1 MQGAG
6 RRARVDML
14 KLLGNKTPGT
24 AYDTP
29 FACFSTA
36 TIADD
41 ASGLAE
47 PTAGTGGYAAQQIS
61 AAGGA
66 GWTTP
71 PTPTAGQP
79 AVLANANTISW
90 GPSTGTGWSTGAT
103 TLPVVGIFNHVTTRS
118 EAVFIGAMGVTVP
131 RAVNAAGITLES
143 LAGDL
148 QFTLTP
154 T

>member
-14 KLLGNKTPGT
+14 KLLGAFTPGT
-24 AYDTP
+24 GGYATP

-47 PTAGTGGYAAQQIS
+47 PTAGTGAYAAQ
-61 AAGGA
+61 AVT
-66 GWTTP
+66 WTSP

-79 AVLANANTISW
+79 AVLANSATIDW
-90 GPSTGTGWSTGAT
+90 PATGGSTAAWSTGAT
-103 TLPVVGIFNHVTTRS
+103 TLPVVGIFGNVTTRT
-118 EAVFIGAMGVTVP
+118 EAVFIGAMGVTTA

>member
-1 MQGAG
+1 MQGLG
-6 RRARVDML
+6 RRMRVECL
-14 KLLGNKTPGT
+14 KYVANLSPAASPTLFY
-24 AYDTP
+24 A
-29 FACFSTA
+29 ALSTA

-47 PTAGTGGYAAQQIS
+47 PTSTGGYTPPEV
-61 AAGGA
+61 GGSS

-79 AVLANANTISW
+79 AVLANANTENW
-90 GPSTGTGWSTGAT
+90 GASSAAWSTGAT
-103 TLPVVGIFNHVTTRS
+103 TLPVIGMFNHATTRS

>member
-1 MQGAG
+1 MQGLG
-6 RRARVDML
+6 RRMRVECL
-14 KLLGNKTPGT
+14 KYVAAASPAASPTVWYAAL
-24 AYDTP
+24 
-29 FACFSTA
+29 STA

-47 PTAGTGGYAAQQIS
+47 PSSTGNYTPPNLT
-61 AAGGA
+61 
-66 GWTTP
+66 WTSP

-79 AVLANANTISW
+79 AVLANSATANW
-90 GPSTGTGWSTGAT
+90 GASSAAWSTGAT
-103 TLPVVGIFNHVTTRS
+103 TLPVVGIYNHATTRT
-118 EAVFIGAMGVTVP
+118 EAVFIGAMGVSVP

>member
-1 MQGAG
+1 MQGLG
-6 RRARVDML
+6 RRMRVNCL
-14 KLLGNKTPGT
+14 KYVANATPEASPT
-24 AYDTP
+24 AWY
-29 FACFSTA
+29 AAFSTA

-47 PTAGTGGYAAQQIS
+47 PSSTGGYTPPNIA
-61 AAGGA
+61 
-66 GWTTP
+66 WTSP

-79 AVLANANTISW
+79 AVLANSGTLNW
-90 GPSTGTGWSTGAT
+90 GASSAAWSTGAT
-103 TLPVVGIFNHVTTRS
+103 TLPVIGVYNHATTRT

>member
-1 MQGAG
+1 M
-6 RRARVDML
+6 RVNCL
-14 KLLGNKTPGT
+14 KYVGNATPEGSPT
-24 AYDTP
+24 VWYA
-29 FACFSTA
+29 ALSTA

-47 PTAGTGGYAAQQIS
+47 PTATGGYTPPNLT
-61 AAGGA
+61 
-66 GWTTP
+66 WTSP

-79 AVLANANTISW
+79 AVLANSATFNW
-90 GPSTGTGWSTGAT
+90 GSSSAAWSTGAT
-103 TLPVVGIFNHVTTRS
+103 TLPVVGIFNHATTRT
-118 EAVFIGAMGVTVP
+118 EAVFIGAMGVSVP

>member
-14 KLLGNKTPGT
+14 KLLANKTPGT

-29 FACFSTA
+29 FACFSTSA
-36 TIADD
+36 ITDDGTI
-41 ASGLAE
+41 SGE
-47 PTAGTGGYAAQQIS
+47 PTAGTGGYAAQSIS
-61 AAGGA
+61 AAGGG

-71 PTPTAGQP
+71 PTPTAGLA
-79 AVLANANTISW
+79 AVLGNANTISW

-103 TLPVVGIFNHVTTRS
+103 TLPAIGVYNHVTTRS
-118 EAVFIGAMGVTVP
+118 EALFLGALGVTTP
-131 RAVNAAGITLES
+131 RAVAAAGITLES